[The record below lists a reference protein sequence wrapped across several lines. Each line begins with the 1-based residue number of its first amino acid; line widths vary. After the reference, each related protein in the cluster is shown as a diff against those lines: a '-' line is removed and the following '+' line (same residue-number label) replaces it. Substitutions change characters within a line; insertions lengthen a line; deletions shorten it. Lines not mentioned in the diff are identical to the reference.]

1 MSTEFAA
8 IGNLVVRV
16 NRHSKTFALL
26 YPSPS
31 TGKWRKMA
39 LGAFPAMTLDEA
51 RARAA
56 SISVAVRDG
65 QDPLQTRDLVSHDTF
80 GELAAYYMTEHRRRH
95 RPITS
100 DRVERMLKV
109 DVLPILENYKAD
121 RVARADVSKVVEA
134 VAKRGSYSS
143 ADAVLSVVK
152 AVFNWAVERG
162 RLEANPSVGLRK
174 RNGGKIRDRVL
185 DDDEIRML
193 WLGAETTDFAIREA
207 LRLQLLLGMRIGEV
221 LEARKEEVDL
231 NARTWVLPAHRTKSG
246 RMHALPLSPLA
257 AEVLQGVMKRAA
269 RSAWLFP
276 GYVSGMPVQ
285 AHTGPIMMGRLVRRL
300 GMKPLGTHDL
310 RRTCATRLVEMG
322 VEEAVVGRI
331 LNHSARTI
339 TGRHYVHYDR
349 YPEMASALQ
358 AWSEKLAALVKP

>member
-1 MSTEFAA
+1 
-8 IGNLVVRV
+8 
-16 NRHSKTFALL
+16 
-26 YPSPS
+26 
-31 TGKWRKMA
+31 MA
-39 LGAFPAMTLDEA
+39 LGAYPAMTLDEA

-65 QDPLQTRDLVSHDTF
+65 QDPLQTRDLVSQDTF

-95 RPITS
+95 RAITS

-109 DVLPILENYKAD
+109 DILPFLENYKAD

-162 RLEANPSVGLRK
+162 RLEVNPSVGLRK

-193 WLGAETTDFAIREA
+193 WLGAETTDSAIREA

-231 NARTWVLPAHRTKSG
+231 NACTWVLPAHRTKSG
-246 RMHALPLSPLA
+246 RTHALPLSPFA
-257 AEVLQGVMKRAA
+257 VEILQGVMKRAG

-276 GYVSGMPVQ
+276 GYVSGPLQ

-339 TGRHYVHYDR
+339 TGRHYVHYDK
-349 YPEMASALQ
+349 YPEMETALA
-358 AWSEKLAALVKP
+358 AWSERLSQLLS